1 MMKQFDHMTE
11 RKLNLELS
19 NVFPRLSNVFPRLK
33 FLAGCGQFS
42 DFSNTYHRIPN
53 TPHLPLSYIP
63 NCTRPLQDNPTHLI
77 LESDESSVSTSE
89 GSDSSCEAMEGPHGD
104 DDGLVITNSSTSE
117 DL

>member
-1 MMKQFDHMTE
+1 MLYQIVPYHTTLYYYNI
-11 RKLNLELS
+11 LNCIILYL
-19 NVFPRLSNVFPRLK
+19 
-33 FLAGCGQFS
+33 
-42 DFSNTYHRIPN
+42 TYHRIPN

-77 LESDESSVSTSE
+77 LESDESSVSTTE